1 MTTGKGMIAK
11 RLRMVLD
18 FEVAVEELTDES
30 LHEYYRRLKGYEE
43 LSGDA
48 EMWANVTRQLRLQRA
63 LLKDEEALGRFITM
77 VVVDEVDSR
86 LDSRLG
92 EVFGVGGMW
101 GEEEIL
107 GPVISRLD
115 EEDANFYREL
125 IESELLHENTEALN
139 RAFRVVWRRATLEEV
154 RPVAES
160 MIEDGDES
168 DKFT

>member
-1 MTTGKGMIAK
+1 MSKGMIAK

-18 FEVAVEELTDES
+18 FEVTVEELTDES
-30 LHEYYRRLKGYEE
+30 LHEYYRRSKGYKE
-43 LSGDA
+43 LSGDS

-63 LLKDEEALGRFITM
+63 LLEDKEALGRFITL

-86 LDSRLG
+86 LDGRLG

-115 EEDANFYREL
+115 EDGAELYREVGGGG
-125 IESELLHENTEALN
+125 E
-139 RAFRVVWRRATLEEV
+139 
-154 RPVAES
+154 
-160 MIEDGDES
+160 
-168 DKFT
+168 

>member
-1 MTTGKGMIAK
+1 MSKGMTPK

-18 FEVAVEELTDES
+18 FKVTVEELTDES
-30 LHEYYRRLKGYEE
+30 LHEYYRRFRSYEE
-43 LSGDA
+43 QARDP
-48 EMWANVTRQLRLQRA
+48 ETWANVTRQLRLQRA
-63 LLKDEEALGRFITM
+63 LVEDEEALGRFITL

-86 LDSRLG
+86 LDGRLG

-125 IESELLHENTEALN
+125 IDGEALHENIEALN
-139 RAFRVVWRRATLEEV
+139 QSFRVLWSGATLE
-154 RPVAES
+154 
-160 MIEDGDES
+160 
-168 DKFT
+168 

>member
-1 MTTGKGMIAK
+1 MTPK

-18 FEVAVEELTDES
+18 FEVTVEELTDES
-30 LHEYYRRLKGYEE
+30 LHEYYRRSKGYEE
-43 LSGDA
+43 LSGDS
-48 EMWANVTRQLRLQRA
+48 EMWANVTRQARLQRA
-63 LLKDEEALGRFITM
+63 LLEDEEALGRFITL

-86 LDSRLG
+86 LDGRLG

-125 IESELLHENTEALN
+125 VEGEALHENIEALN
-139 RAFRVVWRRATLEEV
+139 QSFRVVWSGATLEEV
-154 RPVAES
+154 RPVAEGA
-160 MIEDGDES
+160 MGGGES
-168 DKFT
+168 DNLM

>member
-1 MTTGKGMIAK
+1 MSKGMTPK

-18 FEVAVEELTDES
+18 FEVTVEELTDES
-30 LHEYYRRLKGYEE
+30 LHDYYRRLKGYEE

-63 LLKDEEALGRFITM
+63 LLEDEEALGRFITL

-86 LDSRLG
+86 LDGRLG
-92 EVFGVGGMW
+92 EVFAVGGMW

-125 IESELLHENTEALN
+125 VEGEALHENIEALN
-139 RAFRVVWRRATLEEV
+139 QSFRVVWSGATLEEV
-154 RPVAES
+154 RLVAEGR
-160 MIEDGDES
+160 MGGGES
-168 DKFT
+168 DNLM

>member
-1 MTTGKGMIAK
+1 MIGK

-18 FEVAVEELTDES
+18 FEVTVEELTDES
-30 LHEYYRRLKGYEE
+30 LHDYYRRLKGYEE
-43 LSGDA
+43 LSRDA

-63 LLKDEEALGRFITM
+63 LLEDEEALGRFITL

-86 LDSRLG
+86 LDGRLG

-125 IESELLHENTEALN
+125 IEGEALHENIEALN
-139 RAFRVVWRRATLEEV
+139 QSFRVVWSGATLDEV
-154 RPVAES
+154 RPVAE
-160 MIEDGDES
+160 GTTGGGES
-168 DKFT
+168 DNLM